1 MMHHHVVEHFDKE
14 ANFLSP
20 YMVAHPESDRQ
31 QLLAAGIHTIFTG
44 HLHVSDI
51 ARDYNSDRT
60 DSITEVA
67 TGSLCT
73 YPLHYRLVR
82 LHGGKASITT
92 RSIKQVPGCPA
103 LQAQARAQV
112 EQAVPDLV
120 DGLARKGYKKLQGAM
135 GHLSGIMGLL
145 GGGMACSIVSFM
157 IMRYMQSGQSSSE
170 SMATVSVVF
179 MVLAYALIIGAF
191 IYDLVKVRPMRNE
204 ANDKLGG
211 MSKKRLNQ
219 LIADEEARKA
229 AKKSK

>member
-1 MMHHHVVEHFDKE
+1 MSKE
-14 ANFLSP
+14 EKKA
-20 YMVAHPESDRQ
+20 AREARRTEED
-31 QLLAAGIHTIFTG
+31 LLYEAKKAY
-44 HLHVSDI
+44 LNMNE
-51 ARDYNSDRT
+51 A
-60 DSITEVA
+60 
-67 TGSLCT
+67 
-73 YPLHYRLVR
+73 YRASQR
-82 LHGGKASITT
+82 LWW
-92 RSIKQVPGCPA
+92 
-103 LQAQARAQV
+103 
-112 EQAVPDLV
+112 
-120 DGLARKGYKKLQGAM
+120 
-135 GHLSGIMGLL
+135 GLL

>member
-1 MMHHHVVEHFDKE
+1 MSLIDTIKGAREE
-14 ANFLSP
+14 AAEAGSLLSSKKN
-20 YMVAHPESDRQ
+20 ESAAQSTAESESTSSNAGFSRRSAARAKPARE
-31 QLLAAGIHTIFTG
+31 AAGSVRT
-44 HLHVSDI
+44 SAKSQAEMSKEEKKA
-51 ARDYNSDRT
+51 AREARRT
-60 DSITEVA
+60 EEDLLYEA
-67 TGSLCT
+67 KKAYLNMNEA
-73 YPLHYRLVR
+73 YRASQR
-82 LHGGKASITT
+82 LWW
-92 RSIKQVPGCPA
+92 
-103 LQAQARAQV
+103 
-112 EQAVPDLV
+112 
-120 DGLARKGYKKLQGAM
+120 
-135 GHLSGIMGLL
+135 GLL

-179 MVLAYALIIGAF
+179 MVLAYAQIIGAF

>member
-1 MMHHHVVEHFDKE
+1 MSLIDTIKGAREE
-14 ANFLSP
+14 AAEAGSLLSSKKN
-20 YMVAHPESDRQ
+20 ESAAQSTTESETTSSSAGFSRRSAARAKPARE
-31 QLLAAGIHTIFTG
+31 AAGSVRT
-44 HLHVSDI
+44 SAKSQAEMSKEEKKA
-51 ARDYNSDRT
+51 AREARRT
-60 DSITEVA
+60 EEDLLYEA
-67 TGSLCT
+67 KKAYLNMNEA
-73 YPLHYRLVR
+73 YRASQR
-82 LHGGKASITT
+82 LWW
-92 RSIKQVPGCPA
+92 
-103 LQAQARAQV
+103 
-112 EQAVPDLV
+112 
-120 DGLARKGYKKLQGAM
+120 
-135 GHLSGIMGLL
+135 GLL
-145 GGGMACSIVSFM
+145 GGGMACSIISFM